1 MQIAVVG
8 GGVTGLA
15 AALRLLQGAPGAGVT
30 LFEKGERLGGKIH
43 TERVDGFV
51 IEAGADSF
59 LTRKVRGVGLCEE
72 LGLAGH
78 LVARQAQHAGT
89 FVRLGGALH
98 PLPEGLTGMIPTRL
112 DSLTESALLSPSGH
126 AAHADE
132 CSVPAPKDLRE
143 ESIAQFVTRRFGH
156 EVYERIVEPLMAGIY
171 GGDGER
177 LSLDATFPQLR
188 DLERRYGSLTRGLAA
203 SRDEG
208 VVDATPPFVSFA
220 SGMGELIEHLEAR
233 LREASIQTSVEVVA
247 LEPRAGGGFVLVLDD
262 GAGVEAD
269 AVILATPA
277 PTTAGITR
285 AFDRELSK
293 LHAAIPYASSVT
305 VSLAFR
311 ERDLPRPVAG
321 YGYLVPRVEGSD
333 VVACT
338 VASNKWPGRARP
350 LHALFRV
357 YLRAHDGG
365 DITGKTDDALVG
377 AARRELKETFG
388 VAAPPVLVR
397 ACRWPAALPQYTIGH
412 GGRVAHIRER
422 LAAHRGLFVAGA
434 AYTGVGIPDC
444 IASGEAAADE
454 ALVHFGADERAAR
467 GASA

>member
-1 MQIAVVG
+1 MHIAVVG

-15 AALRLLQGAPGAGVT
+15 AALRLRRRAPGAEVT
-30 LFEKGERLGGKIH
+30 LFEKGDRLGGEIH

-59 LTRKVRGVGLCEE
+59 LTRKARGVGLCEE
-72 LGLAGH
+72 LGLAGR

-89 FVRLGGALH
+89 FVRHGDALH
-98 PLPEGLTGMIPTRL
+98 PLPEGLTGMIPTRI
-112 DSLTESALLSPSGH
+112 DALTESALLSPRGH
-126 AAHADE
+126 AARADE
-132 CSVPAPKDLRE
+132 CSVPAPADPRE
-143 ESIAQFVTRRFGH
+143 ESIAGFVTRRFGR

-188 DLERRYGSLTRGLAA
+188 DLERRYGSITRGLAA
-203 SRDEG
+203 SRDDG
-208 VVDATPPFVSFA
+208 VADAGPPFVSFA
-220 SGMGELIEHLEAR
+220 AGMGELIEHLEAR
-233 LREASIQTSVEVVA
+233 LRDASILTGVEVVA
-247 LEPRAGGGFVLVLDD
+247 LEPRAGGGFGLVLAHGVD
-262 GAGVEAD
+262 VEAD
-269 AVILATPA
+269 LVILATPA
-277 PTTAGITR
+277 PATARITR
-285 AFDRELSK
+285 AFDRELSE
-293 LHAAIPYASSVT
+293 LHAAIAYASSVT

-321 YGYLVPRVEGSD
+321 YGYVVPRVEGSD

-338 VASNKWPGRARP
+338 VASNKWPGRATDG
-350 LHALFRV
+350 HALFRV
-357 YLRAHDGG
+357 YLRAHQGG
-365 DITGKTDDALVG
+365 DITGETDDALVR
-377 AARRELKETFG
+377 AARHELKEIYG

-397 ACRWPAALPQYTIGH
+397 ASRWPAALPQYTLGH

-434 AYTGVGIPDC
+434 AYAGVGIPDC

-454 ALVHFGADERAAR
+454 ALVQFGAADPAAR
-467 GASA
+467 STNA